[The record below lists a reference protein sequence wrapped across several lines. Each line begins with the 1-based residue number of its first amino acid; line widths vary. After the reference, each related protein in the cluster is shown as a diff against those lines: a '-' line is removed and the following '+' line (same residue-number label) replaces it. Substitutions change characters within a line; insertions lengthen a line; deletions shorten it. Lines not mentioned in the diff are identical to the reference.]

1 MRADPKT
8 AGHDLFYGD
17 LIHAYLNTPLYT
29 PRPWLERLVLGA
41 VEDPDCRFVLLTAE
55 PGAGKT
61 ALMAWLAEAHPD
73 WPRYFIR
80 RDSQTPLSSG
90 DARSF
95 LFTVGHQ
102 LAARRPQLF
111 RPDRLEVIV
120 RQQIDELRAGGK
132 ATGIRVEDLYVSP
145 FYRTALLVEQQVK
158 VVAGDLE
165 GLSVRRM
172 VTEER
177 FLEWGNL
184 QHLALLDPAE
194 VLLKED
200 PAARIVILVDAL
212 DELRTYHGQDSIL
225 AWLATCPALPPNVC
239 FVLSSRPD
247 DALSEFR
254 RRQRHWLKE
263 ETIPPQSK
271 QVRDD
276 LSRYGRSFA
285 AQGPISNVLTSQSM
299 SPEAFVDRAVD
310 RAEGNF
316 QYLAA
321 LFRAIEQALSI
332 GNDALLSR
340 LLSAEALPAGLEALY
355 AFFVRQIRGQVESQ
369 VVEVRGTAPDEW
381 HDMPAWEGLYQP
393 ILGIL
398 SVAKEPPTMEQIR
411 DFGHILTEDRWLPG
425 GLERLGQFLDH
436 DDGRYR
442 LYHSTFPEFLTAQET
457 WAQYPDCFLDPGEWH
472 RKTVA
477 HILAT
482 CSDDWSECDD
492 DYSLSYIVQHILD
505 AELYDRLE
513 WVLTDDFMN
522 ARLRGAGWHMPF
534 VEDLERVEAV
544 IPPERVV
551 AFYLQIIHGR
561 GPNSL
566 VMQKVFRR
574 LTQLRPRLKEQRIA
588 GIRPRLDE
596 TIDASVA
603 ALDLPAEQAVSR
615 LGELFSEVD
624 NARVKS
630 VVTLALGETKSSQAT
645 PVLLRIFRTADFKVR
660 WAAADALIALND
672 RTIIPGLVAWFD
684 ETDTVSDKQ
693 RILYVLGRMRAE
705 EGRALVQRGLESS
718 DWRVKGRGVDLIWL
732 LAPVQDGE
740 AILWRKL
747 GFQRQGED
755 HPPVWS
761 SEWLQKRLVTALGR
775 VGSPEAIEHLER
787 FSHLLS
793 SRPVAELP
801 SDRQRRRELVRSV
814 DRAIQDLVRRY
825 GKAER

>member
-1 MRADPKT
+1 MGTGSDT
-8 AGHDLFYGD
+8 AGHDLFYD
-17 LIHAYLNTPLYT
+17 SLIASYLGAPLFT
-29 PRPWLERLVLGA
+29 ARPWLERAVLDA

-111 RPDRLEVIV
+111 RPDRLEVVV
-120 RQQIDELRAGGK
+120 RQRIGDLRTGGK
-132 ATGIRVEDLYVSP
+132 VTGIRVEDLYVSP
-145 FYRTALLVEQQVK
+145 FYRTMLQVEQQVQ
-158 VVAGDLE
+158 VVSGDLE

-172 VTEER
+172 VVEER
-177 FLEWGNL
+177 FLELGNL
-184 QHLALLDPAE
+184 QYLAFLDPAE

-200 PAARIVILVDAL
+200 PAARIVLLVDAL
-212 DELRTYHGQDSIL
+212 DELRAHRGHDSVL
-225 AWLATCPALPPNVC
+225 DWLASCPGLPSNVR

-247 DALSEFR
+247 DALHEFR
-254 RRQRHWLKE
+254 GRQRHWLRE
-263 ETIPPQSK
+263 ATIPSHSR

-276 LSRYGRSFA
+276 LSRYANSFVA
-285 AQGPISNVLTSQSM
+285 HEPVSRALTGQKS
-299 SPEAFVDRAVD
+299 SPDAFVDRAVD

-321 LFRAIEQALSI
+321 LFRAIEQALST
-332 GNDALLSR
+332 GNNELLSR
-340 LLSAEALPAGLEALY
+340 LLGAEALPAGLEALY

-369 VVEVRGTAPDEW
+369 VVEVRGPAPDEW
-381 HDMPAWEGLYQP
+381 HYVSAWEGLYQP
-393 ILGIL
+393 ILGVL
-398 SVAKEPPTMEQIR
+398 SVAKEPPTMEQVR

-436 DDGRYR
+436 DDDRYR

-457 WAQYPDCFLDPGEWH
+457 WTQCPDCYLDPGEWH

-477 HILAT
+477 HILSAYG
-482 CSDDWSECDD
+482 DNWSECDD
-492 DYSLSYIVQHILD
+492 AYSLSYIVQHVLD

-522 ARLRGAGWHMPF
+522 ARLQGAGWHMPF

-544 IPPERVV
+544 MPPERVV
-551 AFYLQIIHGR
+551 TFYLQIIHGR
-561 GPNSL
+561 VPNSL
-566 VMQKVFRR
+566 VMQKVLRR
-574 LTQLRPRLKEQRIA
+574 LIQLRPRLKEQRIA

-596 TIDASVA
+596 TIDAGVA

-630 VVTLALGETKSSQAT
+630 VVALALGETKSSQAA

-693 RILYVLGRMRAE
+693 RILYILGRMRAE

-718 DWRVKGRGVDLIWL
+718 DWRVKGRAVDLIWL

-740 AILWRKL
+740 AILWKKL
-747 GFQRQGED
+747 GFQQQGED

-775 VGSPEAIEHLER
+775 VGSPDAIEHLER
-787 FSHLLS
+787 FSRVLA
-793 SRPVAELP
+793 SRPTAESP
-801 SDRQRRRELVRSV
+801 SAHQRRRELGRSV
-814 DRAIQDLVRRY
+814 DRAIQDLVRRH
-825 GKAER
+825 GRSER